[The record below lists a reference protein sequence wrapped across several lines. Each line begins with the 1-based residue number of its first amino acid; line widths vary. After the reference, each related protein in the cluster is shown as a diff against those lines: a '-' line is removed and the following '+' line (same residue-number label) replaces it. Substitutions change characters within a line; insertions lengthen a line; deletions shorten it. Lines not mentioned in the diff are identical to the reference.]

1 MGMVEILLKDVMRI
15 VRRGQVPKDKRSVI
29 IQMLVDILTE
39 LGVVVF
45 YYDDMEARRRDGG
58 QPLDTPV
65 PME

>member
-1 MGMVEILLKDVMRI
+1 MGMVETLLKDAMKI
-15 VRRGQVPKDKRSVI
+15 IRRGQVPKDKRSVI
-29 IQMLVDILTE
+29 IQMLVDMLTE

-45 YYDDMEARRRDGG
+45 YYDDIEARRRGDG

>member
-1 MGMVEILLKDVMRI
+1 MVEILLKGAMRI
-15 VRRGQVPKDKRSVI
+15 IRKGQVPKDKRSVI
-29 IQMLVDILTE
+29 IQMLVDMLTE

-45 YYDDMEARRRDGG
+45 CYDDTEARRRNGE